1 MVKPVVATD
10 EGPLVVKMSASLVTV
25 LQFQKL
31 CEPGGG
37 TGGPEHQ
44 DVGDARPLHR
54 SVPECNTYKDYG
66 PFLNARNINYGPFLN
81 ATHIKITVR
90 S

>member
-1 MVKPVVATD
+1 MATD
-10 EGPLVVKMSASLVTV
+10 EGPLVVKMSASLVAI
-25 LQFQKL
+25 LQLKKL

-37 TGGPEHQ
+37 AGGPEHQ

-54 SVPECNTYKDYG
+54 SVPKCNAYQ
-66 PFLNARNINYGPFLN
+66 NYGPFLN